1 MPKPVTRSHLSGTS
15 LEVGTQAPSAW
26 WPTTSPLILL
36 GGVQLDPSR
45 VLNQIP
51 FFPRA
56 SQDPSEPGRHRLPPC
71 PNPELI
77 LQRLLPTETLL
88 GKFRR
93 HEVLSLLREDE
104 RNSPKLGSRAQ
115 NPNSL
120 ETKESPN
127 SPCCRSVS
135 LSPQTPAEDCRLHL
149 HQHVPRRGTG

>member
-1 MPKPVTRSHLSGTS
+1 M
-15 LEVGTQAPSAW
+15 GTQARSAW
-26 WPTTSPLILL
+26 RPTTSPLIPL

-56 SQDPSEPGRHRLPPC
+56 SQDPSEPGGHCPPPC

-88 GKFRR
+88 GKLRR
-93 HEVLSLLREDE
+93 HEVLSLLRQDE

-120 ETKESPN
+120 KTKGSPN
-127 SPCCRSVS
+127 FS
-135 LSPQTPAEDCRLHL
+135 LL
-149 HQHVPRRGTG
+149 